1 LEVEPKILAYDLH
14 PDYFSTL
21 WALKQVGIT
30 CVGVQHHHAHIA
42 SCMAENHLDGRV
54 IGFALDGTGYGTD
67 EKIWGGEVLVADYG
81 EFERVAH
88 LDYMPMPGGA
98 AAVAE
103 PRRMA
108 ISYLFAHF
116 GRDFW
121 DLDIPFVRALDRPRT
136 EKLLRMIELELNSPL
151 TSSTGRLF
159 DAVAALAGVR
169 ERVNYEAQAAI
180 ELEAAIKE
188 AKDENGYPF
197 AIREDGESW
206 TIDTRPMFLAVVQDL
221 REGVPLGVLSQR
233 FHLGFVEILA
243 CTAGLVRGRT
253 GLDRVCLSGGS
264 FQNRFLSGH
273 LQERLLAEGFQVF
286 THAEVPCGDG
296 GISLGQAVIAA
307 HRGTPL

>member
-1 LEVEPKILAYDLH
+1 
-14 PDYFSTL
+14 
-21 WALKQVGIT
+21 
-30 CVGVQHHHAHIA
+30 
-42 SCMAENHLDGRV
+42 
-54 IGFALDGTGYGTD
+54 
-67 EKIWGGEVLVADYG
+67 
-81 EFERVAH
+81 
-88 LDYMPMPGGA
+88 
-98 AAVAE
+98 
-103 PRRMA
+103 MA

-121 DLDIPFVRALDRPRT
+121 DLDIPFVRRLDRPRT
-136 EKLLRMIELELNSPL
+136 EKLRRMIELELNSPL
-151 TSSTGRLF
+151 TSRTGRLF

-180 ELEAAIKE
+180 ELEAAIDVTRE
-188 AKDENGYPF
+188 GNAYPF
-197 AIREDGESW
+197 AIREQDNGW
-206 TIDTRPMFLAVVQDL
+206 IIDTRPMFVALVQDL

-243 CTAGLVRGRT
+243 RTAELVRERT

-264 FQNRFLSGH
+264 FQNRFLAEH
-273 LQERLLAEGFQVF
+273 LPKRLESEGFQVF